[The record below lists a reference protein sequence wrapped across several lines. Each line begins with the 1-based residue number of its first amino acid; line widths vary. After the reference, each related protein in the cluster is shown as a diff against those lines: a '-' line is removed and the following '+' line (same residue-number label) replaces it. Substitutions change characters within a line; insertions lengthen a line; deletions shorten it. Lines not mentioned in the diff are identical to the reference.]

1 MLTLLYSTATRIS
14 EILSLKISDIFL
26 GEPTP
31 YINVLGKGNRFRRLT
46 LIKPVRKHLKSYI
59 QKIHGENPNPN
70 NYLFFSRCKGKNKK
84 CSTRS
89 VNKQI
94 NVYLSIARKKYP
106 ELPEHIHTHQF
117 RHSMATHLID
127 DGVNVFSVSKF
138 LGHKSVSTTM
148 KYIGI
153 TPKMTEKAMTQIE
166 STSSLQMPQKWKK
179 PATLAD
185 LIK

>member
-26 GEPTP
+26 GEPRP

-46 LIKPVRKHLKSYI
+46 LVKTLKKHLKSYI
-59 QKIHGENPNPN
+59 QRIHGEKPNPN
-70 NYLFFSRCKGKNKK
+70 DYLFFSRCKGKNEK

-106 ELPEHIHTHQF
+106 ELPVHIHTHQF

-127 DGVNVFSVSKF
+127 DGVNVFCVSKF

-153 TPKMTEKAMTQIE
+153 TPKMTEKAIAQIE
-166 STSSLQMPQKWKK
+166 STSLNPISPKWK
-179 PATLAD
+179 TTTSLAD

>member
-1 MLTLLYSTATRIS
+1 MGVLML
-14 EILSLKISDIFL
+14 
-26 GEPTP
+26 P
-31 YINVLGKGNRFRRLT
+31 
-46 LIKPVRKHLKSYI
+46 
-59 QKIHGENPNPN
+59 
-70 NYLFFSRCKGKNKK
+70 
-84 CSTRS
+84 
-89 VNKQI
+89 
-94 NVYLSIARKKYP
+94 
-106 ELPEHIHTHQF
+106 
-117 RHSMATHLID
+117 ID